1 MIKKEEI
8 KKLAELARIEVGEGE
23 AAALAKDVDG
33 IIAYV
38 QQVQDISPVNG
49 AADDGA
55 LVNVLRDDGEPHQSG
70 AFTEALL
77 AGVPARE
84 GGYIKVKKI
93 L

>member
-8 KKLAELARIEVGEGE
+8 KKLAALARIEVGGGE
-23 AAALAKDVDG
+23 AAALAKDVEG

-38 QQVQDISPVNG
+38 QQVQDISSVNR
-49 AADDGA
+49 AAEEGA
-55 LVNVLRDDGEPHQSG
+55 LVNVLRDDETPHESG
-70 AFTEALL
+70 VFTEALL
-77 AGVPARE
+77 AGAPARE